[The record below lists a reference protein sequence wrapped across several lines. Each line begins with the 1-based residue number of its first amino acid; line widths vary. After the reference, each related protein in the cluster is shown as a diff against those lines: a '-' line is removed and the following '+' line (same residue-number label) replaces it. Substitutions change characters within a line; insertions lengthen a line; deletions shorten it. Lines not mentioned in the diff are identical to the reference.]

1 MCARIKQKVRNEKR
15 KRNGGKAVLIKR
27 MLSLIFVVDEERLEG
42 YVLRG
47 TLRTVKAKRLL
58 RTIGYAEG

>member
-1 MCARIKQKVRNEKR
+1 VCARIKQKVRNEKR
-15 KRNGGKAVLIKR
+15 KRNGGKAVLIRR